1 METITLNI
9 GGMTCGG
16 CVRSV
21 TKVLE
26 NLNGVEKA
34 EVSLENANAV
44 ITYDAGTIR
53 TAALIEAVE
62 DAGFDASLQQAV

>member
-16 CVRSV
+16 CVKSV

-26 NLNGVEKA
+26 QLNGVGRV
-34 EVSLENANAV
+34 EVSLENAAAL
-44 ITYDAGTIR
+44 IIYDAGKIQ
-53 TAALIEAVE
+53 TAALIGAVE
-62 DAGFDASLQQAV
+62 GAGFDVSL

>member
-1 METITLNI
+1 MNTITLNI

-16 CVRSV
+16 CVSSV

-44 ITYDAGTIR
+44 ITFDAGKIQ

-62 DAGFDASLQQAV
+62 DAGFDASL